1 VRDRLSVTMSDT
13 GRAGCPARSIH
24 SHVATYG
31 GWYPWAV
38 NKTTLYLSPETQR
51 SLRDLARRTGRHQ
64 ADVIREA
71 LELYLHQHG
80 ERPRPRSIGSGEDTE
95 LAARDSEDWL
105 KSRWG
110 SA

>member
-1 VRDRLSVTMSDT
+1 MTRAQPSCSGAIY
-13 GRAGCPARSIH
+13 GR
-24 SHVATYG
+24 
-31 GWYPWAV
+31 WYHRAV

-71 LELYLHQHG
+71 LELYLQQHG
-80 ERPRPRSIGSGEDTE
+80 ERPRPRSIGSGEDAE
-95 LAARDSEDWL
+95 LAARDSEEWL
-105 KSRWG
+105 KARWG